1 MPKIKLI
8 NVNDIKNDDMLQV
21 SINGENY
28 LVAKINDRFFVTSDM
43 CTHEDAELTMGCL
56 KGTTVKCPLHG
67 SYFDLTSG
75 VALNEPAE
83 DPISVYKTIIE
94 NNHLYID
101 E

>member
-1 MPKIKLI
+1 MSKIKLI

-75 VALNEPAE
+75 LALNEHAE
-83 DPISVYKTIIE
+83 HPISVYKTIIE

>member
-1 MPKIKLI
+1 MSKIKLI

>member
-1 MPKIKLI
+1 MSKIKLI

-28 LVAKINDRFFVTSDM
+28 LIAKINDRFFVTSDM

>member
-1 MPKIKLI
+1 MSKIKLI

-21 SINGENY
+21 TINGENY
-28 LVAKINDRFFVTSDM
+28 LVAKINDKLFVTSDM

-56 KGTTVKCPLHG
+56 KGSTVKCPLHG

-75 VALNEPAE
+75 LALNEPAE
-83 DPISVYKTIIE
+83 DPIRVYKTIIE
-94 NNHLYID
+94 NNHLYLD

>member
-1 MPKIKLI
+1 MSKIKLI

-75 VALNEPAE
+75 LALNEPAE
-83 DPISVYKTIIE
+83 DPIKVYKTIIE
-94 NNHLYID
+94 NG
-101 E
+101 

>member
-1 MPKIKLI
+1 MSKIKLI

-56 KGTTVKCPLHG
+56 KGTTVKCPLRG

>member
-1 MPKIKLI
+1 MSKIKLI

-28 LVAKINDRFFVTSDM
+28 LIAKINDRFFVTSDM

-75 VALNEPAE
+75 LALNEPAE

>member
-1 MPKIKLI
+1 MSKIKLI

-75 VALNEPAE
+75 LALNEPAE
-83 DPISVYKTIIE
+83 DPISVYNTIIE
-94 NNHLYID
+94 DSHLYMD

>member
-1 MPKIKLI
+1 MSKIKLI

-21 SINGENY
+21 SINGDNY

>member
-1 MPKIKLI
+1 MSKIKLI

-75 VALNEPAE
+75 LALNEPAE
-83 DPISVYKTIIE
+83 DPISIYKTIIE

>member
-1 MPKIKLI
+1 MSKIKLI

-75 VALNEPAE
+75 LALNEPAE
-83 DPISVYKTIIE
+83 DPIKVYKTIIE

>member
-1 MPKIKLI
+1 MSKIKLI

-43 CTHEDAELTMGCL
+43 CTHEDAESTMGCL

-75 VALNEPAE
+75 LALNEPAE
-83 DPISVYKTIIE
+83 DPISIYKTIIE

>member
-1 MPKIKLI
+1 MSKIKLI

-28 LVAKINDRFFVTSDM
+28 LVAKINDRFFVTSDL

>member
-1 MPKIKLI
+1 MSKIKLI

-67 SYFDLTSG
+67 SYFDLISG

>member
-1 MPKIKLI
+1 MSKIKLI

-75 VALNEPAE
+75 LALNDPAE

>member
-1 MPKIKLI
+1 MSKIKLI

-75 VALNEPAE
+75 LALNEPAE

>member
-1 MPKIKLI
+1 MSKIKLI

-28 LVAKINDRFFVTSDM
+28 LIAKINDRFFVTSDM

-56 KGTTVKCPLHG
+56 KGMTVKCPLHG

>member
-1 MPKIKLI
+1 MSKIKLI

-21 SINGENY
+21 TINGEKY
-28 LVAKINDRFFVTSDM
+28 LVAKINDKLFVTSDM

-75 VALNEPAE
+75 LALNEPAV
-83 DPISVYKTIIE
+83 DPIRVYKTIIE
-94 NNHLYID
+94 NNHLYLD

>member
-1 MPKIKLI
+1 MSKIKLI

-21 SINGENY
+21 TINGEKY
-28 LVAKINDRFFVTSDM
+28 LVAKINYKLFVTSDM
-43 CTHEDAELTMGCL
+43 CTHEDSELTMGCL
-56 KGTTVKCPLHG
+56 KGATVKCPLHG

-75 VALNEPAE
+75 LALNEPAE
-83 DPISVYKTIIE
+83 DPIKVYKTIIE

>member
-1 MPKIKLI
+1 MSKIKLI

-28 LVAKINDRFFVTSDM
+28 LIAKINDRFFVTSDM

-94 NNHLYID
+94 NNHLYLD